1 VTRLDLL
8 VRGGAVITSDTVSI
22 ADVAVSDGKIVE
34 VTPEIPGTAREVI
47 DARGLHVLPGVV
59 DVHVHFNEPGRAN
72 WEGWATGSAACA
84 AGGTTT
90 VAEMPLNSHPPTLDG
105 PSFDAK
111 ENAAGTSSRVDFA
124 LWGGLTPINLELM
137 EELAERGVIGF
148 KAFMSSSGIDDF
160 PAADDATLFDG
171 MQRAASL
178 GLPVAVHA
186 ENDALTSAL
195 AARAIAAGQIGARD
209 YLASRPVIAEVEA
222 IARAILFAEETG
234 CAVHVV
240 HVSTGRGVAQIAA
253 ARARG
258 VDVTAETCPHYLVF
272 DEDDLERLGA
282 TAKCAPPLRSR
293 CEVDQ
298 LWQAL
303 AQRDIQ
309 ILASDHSPGPPALKT
324 GDDFFRIWGG
334 ISGCQ
339 SLLTSLLSAGHIA
352 REIPLTELATMTAAI
367 PASRLRMTAKGSIAA
382 GYDADLVLVNLRE
395 SFTLRADDLRYRHK
409 QSPFTGMTFSSRP
422 KRTILRGRT
431 VAIDGTAVGN
441 PRGRL
446 VTPALPVPVPFPARS

>member
-8 VRGGAVITSDTVSI
+8 VRGGTVVTPYEISI
-22 ADVAVSDGKIVE
+22 ADVGVSHGQIIE
-34 VTPEIPGTAREVI
+34 VSAEIGGTAREEI

-59 DVHVHFNEPGRAN
+59 DVHVHFNEPGRAD

-84 AGGTTT
+84 VGGTTT
-90 VAEMPLNSHPPTLDG
+90 AAEMPLNAHPPTLDG

-124 LWGGLTPINLELM
+124 LWGGLTPVNLELM

-160 PAADDATLFDG
+160 PAADDATLFKG

-234 CAVHVV
+234 CALHVV
-240 HVSTGRGVAQIAA
+240 HVSTGRGIAESAA
-253 ARARG
+253 ARAP
-258 VDVTAETCPHYLVF
+258 C
-272 DEDDLERLGA
+272 
-282 TAKCAPPLRSR
+282 
-293 CEVDQ
+293 
-298 LWQAL
+298 
-303 AQRDIQ
+303 
-309 ILASDHSPGPPALKT
+309 
-324 GDDFFRIWGG
+324 
-334 ISGCQ
+334 
-339 SLLTSLLSAGHIA
+339 
-352 REIPLTELATMTAAI
+352 
-367 PASRLRMTAKGSIAA
+367 
-382 GYDADLVLVNLRE
+382 
-395 SFTLRADDLRYRHK
+395 
-409 QSPFTGMTFSSRP
+409 
-422 KRTILRGRT
+422 
-431 VAIDGTAVGN
+431 
-441 PRGRL
+441 
-446 VTPALPVPVPFPARS
+446 